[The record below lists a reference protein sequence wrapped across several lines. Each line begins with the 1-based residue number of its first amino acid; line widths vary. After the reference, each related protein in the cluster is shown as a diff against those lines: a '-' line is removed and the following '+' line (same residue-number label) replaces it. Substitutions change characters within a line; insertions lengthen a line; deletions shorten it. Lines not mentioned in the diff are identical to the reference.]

1 MKEKRKRKINGVVL
15 ILDEVTSVDDWW
27 KVVKFHVDKGEFS
40 KDVIV
45 ISGSSSLGI
54 SKSVERFPGRR
65 GLGKEVLVLPLSFPQ
80 FVEVK
85 GYRPEEVL
93 SDSALTVSLFDEY
106 KIKGGFP
113 KSINEHKDAEEA
125 LIDGIVSEIYKA
137 KRELGR
143 VQDIL
148 RSVMSK
154 VPSAL
159 SFNSI
164 ANDLGISHVTVEE
177 YIEFLKDLFL
187 LQIAYHKVGNEVN
200 KRKEKKIFFRD
211 PFAYGALSR
220 WVHKEMK
227 EEALLEHIVQEHLLR
242 KFGEVF
248 YFKNNH
254 EIDVIAGDYK
264 IEVKKERAHRG
275 YPRETTILSETEI
288 PIFLLKIE
296 K

>member
-113 KSINEHKDAEEA
+113 KSINEHKE
-125 LIDGIVSEIYKA
+125 LK
-137 KRELGR
+137 KR
-143 VQDIL
+143 
-148 RSVMSK
+148 
-154 VPSAL
+154 
-159 SFNSI
+159 
-164 ANDLGISHVTVEE
+164 
-177 YIEFLKDLFL
+177 
-187 LQIAYHKVGNEVN
+187 
-200 KRKEKKIFFRD
+200 
-211 PFAYGALSR
+211 
-220 WVHKEMK
+220 
-227 EEALLEHIVQEHLLR
+227 
-242 KFGEVF
+242 
-248 YFKNNH
+248 
-254 EIDVIAGDYK
+254 
-264 IEVKKERAHRG
+264 
-275 YPRETTILSETEI
+275 
-288 PIFLLKIE
+288 
-296 K
+296 